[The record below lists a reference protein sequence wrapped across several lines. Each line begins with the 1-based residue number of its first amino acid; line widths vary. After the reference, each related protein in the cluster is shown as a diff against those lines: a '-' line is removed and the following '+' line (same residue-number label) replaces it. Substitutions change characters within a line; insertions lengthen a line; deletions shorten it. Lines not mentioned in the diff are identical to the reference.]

1 MIAVAAAG
9 RIFLRRAPTDMR
21 KSFDGL
27 SGIVRGELGPGVL
40 TGYILLPGALGAS
53 AFSLWEDYSDA
64 LHASAL
70 ACAQAV
76 IARLREGIFWPPGS
90 LAGGY
95 QDDLAGLLLDD
106 PANTINPPSV
116 PWRVTP

>member
-1 MIAVAAAG
+1 MAQVA
-9 RIFLRRAPTDMR
+9 M
-21 KSFDGL
+21 L
-27 SGIVRGELGPGVL
+27 SALMAMEIRSSSRV
-40 TGYILLPGALGAS
+40 LPGALGAS

-106 PANTINPPSV
+106 PAATMEPPPA
-116 PWRVTP
+116 PWRAAP

>member
-1 MIAVAAAG
+1 VPDTVATKK
-9 RIFLRRAPTDMR
+9 RWTDLQLPLYR
-21 KSFDGL
+21 EL
-27 SGIVRGELGPGVL
+27 VRGELGPGVL

-106 PANTINPPSV
+106 PAATMEPPPA
-116 PWRVTP
+116 PWRAAP